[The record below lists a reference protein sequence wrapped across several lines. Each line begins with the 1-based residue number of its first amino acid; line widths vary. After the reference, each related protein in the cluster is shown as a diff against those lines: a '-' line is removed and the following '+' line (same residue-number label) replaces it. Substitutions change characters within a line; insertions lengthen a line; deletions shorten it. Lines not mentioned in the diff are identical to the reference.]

1 MAIIGAGDGE
11 KQVSDTSSNT
21 SNRDVI
27 TADQEMTAL
36 GQVPFPN
43 PVGEQPAPLVRLDSK
58 PPKTVQEQE
67 KEQQQEEDAF
77 SHLPEHEAAILRRQL
92 ETPPVKVTYFRLYR
106 YATTNDK
113 IIIFISAIAAII
125 AGAVLPLMTV
135 IFGQLTGS
143 IGGFSSGSG
152 DLSNF
157 SHTVNHLTLYFIYL
171 AIGEFVTIYIAT
183 VGFIYAG
190 EHMAA
195 KIREEYLAGILRQN
209 IAYFDARGAGEIT
222 TRITADTNLVQDG
235 ISEKVGL
242 TLTALAT
249 FVTAYII
256 GFVKYW
262 KLTLILTSTIVAI
275 VVTMGTLGKLIVK
288 WQKESLAAYAEGGTV
303 AEEVISSIRN
313 AVAFGTQDKLA
324 LQYDKHLT
332 EAEKSGFKMKAILGS
347 MIGFLMTFVYLN
359 YSLSF
364 WQGSRYLVWG
374 EIGLNQVVTILLAV
388 MIGAFSLG
396 NVAPNIGAFT
406 TATAAGV
413 KIFSTIDR
421 VSPLDP
427 KSETGKKL
435 DTVEGNVELRNIRHI
450 YPSRPEVLVMEDVSL
465 VVPAGKTT
473 ALVGASGSGKSTIV
487 GLVERFYD
495 PVGGSVYL
503 DGHNVQDLNLRW
515 LRQNISLVSQEP
527 TLFATTIAGNI
538 GHGLIGT
545 ENENASGKE
554 LRDLVESAA
563 RMSNAHDFISQLPE
577 GYETNVGE
585 RGFLLSGGQKQRIAI
600 ARAIVS
606 DPKILLLDEA
616 TSALDTKSEGVV
628 QAALDVAAKGR
639 TTIVI
644 AHRLS
649 TIKTADNIVVM
660 SQGRIVEQGTHDFL
674 LEKRSAYYNLV
685 EAQRIAQET
694 ERKNE
699 DAISILDEK
708 DAQILTP
715 TIEKAEED
723 FEVDP
728 NDLTLGRT
736 KTGKSESSR
745 ILEER
750 GEEKAHKYSLWT
762 LIRVVGSFN
771 KPEMHWMVFGLFWA
785 IICGGGNPTQ
795 SVFFAK
801 SIMALSLPEDRYP
814 ELRREANFWSWM
826 YFMLAIVQLISFLA
840 QGTAFAYCSERLV
853 HRARDQSFRYMLR
866 QDIEFFDREENTAGA
881 LTSFLS
887 TETNHIAGL
896 SGTTLGTLLLVTTT
910 LVACCVVALAVGW
923 KLGLVCIATVPIL
936 LGCGF
941 FRFWMLAR
949 FQTTAKKAY
958 EKSASYACE
967 ATSAIRTVASLTR
980 EDDVWQ
986 HYHDQLVEQRVKSL
1000 NSVVWSS
1007 TLYAAS
1013 QSLTF
1018 LCMAL
1023 GFWYG
1028 GTLISSG
1035 EYNGFQFFLVFTA
1048 VIFGSQSAGTIFSF
1062 APDMGKAKHAAAE
1075 LKTLLDRKPKID
1087 TWSTEGKVLETM
1099 EGSIEFRDVHF
1110 RYPTRPEQ
1118 PVLRGLNM
1126 TIKPGQYVA
1135 LVGASGC
1142 GKSTTIAML
1151 ERFYDPLVGG
1161 VYADGHEIS
1170 SLNINNYRSHLALV
1184 SQEPTLYQGT
1194 IRDNILLGADT
1205 KPEDVPEE
1213 AIVQACKDANIYDF
1227 ILSLPDAFNT
1237 VVGNKGSMLSGGQ
1250 KQRVAIA
1257 RALLRNPKVLL
1268 LDEAT
1273 SALDSES
1280 EKVVQAALDL
1290 AAKGRTT
1297 IAVAHRLSTIQKA
1310 DMIFVFDQGRVVEQG
1325 THNELLAQKGRYFEL
1340 VNLQSLGKQQ

>member
-11 KQVSDTSSNT
+11 KQVSDTSSNN

-27 TADQEMTAL
+27 TADQETAAL

-43 PVGEQPAPLVRLDSK
+43 PGGEQPAPLVRLDSK
-58 PPKTVQEQE
+58 KPKTTAEQE
-67 KEQQQEEDAF
+67 KEQNEDHDVF
-77 SHLPEHEAAILRRQL
+77 SHLPEHEATILRRQL

-113 IIIFISAIAAII
+113 IIIAVSSVAAII

-135 IFGQLTGS
+135 VFGQLTGS
-143 IGGFSSGSG
+143 IGNFSSGNSD
-152 DLSNF
+152 DLSSF
-157 SHTVNHLTLYFIYL
+157 GDTVNHLTLYFVYL

-195 KIREEYLAGILRQN
+195 KIRESYLAAILRQN

-249 FVTAYII
+249 FITAYII

-275 VVTMGTLGKLIVK
+275 VVTMGSLGKLIVK

-324 LQYDKHLT
+324 LQYDHHLSL
-332 EAEKSGFKMKAILGS
+332 AEKSGFKMKAILGS

-435 DTVEGNVELRNIRHI
+435 DNVEGNVELRNIRHI
-450 YPSRPEVLVMEDVSL
+450 YPSRPEVVIMEDVSL

-503 DGHNVQDLNLRW
+503 DGHDLQDLNLRW

-538 GHGLIGT
+538 RHGLIGT
-545 ENENASGKE
+545 AHENATGKE
-554 LRDLVESAA
+554 LQDLIEQAA
-563 RMSNAHDFISQLPE
+563 RMSNAHDFITQLPE

-628 QAALDVAAKGR
+628 QAALDVAAQGR

-660 SQGRIVEQGTHDFL
+660 SQGRIVEQGTHDVL
-674 LEKRSAYYNLV
+674 LEKRAAYYNLV

-694 ERKNE
+694 ERNNE
-699 DAISILDEK
+699 EEISILDEK
-708 DAQILTP
+708 DAQLNTP
-715 TIEKAEED
+715 GLEKSEDD
-723 FEVDP
+723 FETDP

-745 ILEER
+745 VLEER
-750 GEEKAHKYSLWT
+750 TEEKEQKYSLWT
-762 LIRVVGSFN
+762 LVRLVASFN

-785 IICGGGNPTQ
+785 IICGGGTWP
-795 SVFFAK
+795 K
-801 SIMALSLPEDRYP
+801 
-814 ELRREANFWSWM
+814 
-826 YFMLAIVQLISFLA
+826 
-840 QGTAFAYCSERLV
+840 G
-853 HRARDQSFRYMLR
+853 
-866 QDIEFFDREENTAGA
+866 
-881 LTSFLS
+881 
-887 TETNHIAGL
+887 
-896 SGTTLGTLLLVTTT
+896 
-910 LVACCVVALAVGW
+910 
-923 KLGLVCIATVPIL
+923 
-936 LGCGF
+936 
-941 FRFWMLAR
+941 
-949 FQTTAKKAY
+949 
-958 EKSASYACE
+958 
-967 ATSAIRTVASLTR
+967 
-980 EDDVWQ
+980 
-986 HYHDQLVEQRVKSL
+986 
-1000 NSVVWSS
+1000 
-1007 TLYAAS
+1007 AS
-1013 QSLTF
+1013 QTNF
-1018 LCMAL
+1018 
-1023 GFWYG
+1023 
-1028 GTLISSG
+1028 
-1035 EYNGFQFFLVFTA
+1035 
-1048 VIFGSQSAGTIFSF
+1048 
-1062 APDMGKAKHAAAE
+1062 
-1075 LKTLLDRKPKID
+1075 
-1087 TWSTEGKVLETM
+1087 
-1099 EGSIEFRDVHF
+1099 
-1110 RYPTRPEQ
+1110 
-1118 PVLRGLNM
+1118 
-1126 TIKPGQYVA
+1126 
-1135 LVGASGC
+1135 
-1142 GKSTTIAML
+1142 
-1151 ERFYDPLVGG
+1151 
-1161 VYADGHEIS
+1161 
-1170 SLNINNYRSHLALV
+1170 
-1184 SQEPTLYQGT
+1184 
-1194 IRDNILLGADT
+1194 
-1205 KPEDVPEE
+1205 
-1213 AIVQACKDANIYDF
+1213 
-1227 ILSLPDAFNT
+1227 
-1237 VVGNKGSMLSGGQ
+1237 
-1250 KQRVAIA
+1250 
-1257 RALLRNPKVLL
+1257 
-1268 LDEAT
+1268 
-1273 SALDSES
+1273 
-1280 EKVVQAALDL
+1280 
-1290 AAKGRTT
+1290 
-1297 IAVAHRLSTIQKA
+1297 
-1310 DMIFVFDQGRVVEQG
+1310 
-1325 THNELLAQKGRYFEL
+1325 
-1340 VNLQSLGKQQ
+1340 

>member
-11 KQVSDTSSNT
+11 KQVSDTSSNN

-27 TADQEMTAL
+27 TADQEMATL

-43 PVGEQPAPLVRLDSK
+43 AVGEQPAPLVRLDSK
-58 PPKTVQEQE
+58 PPKTAQE
-67 KEQQQEEDAF
+67 KEQEEENDAF

-92 ETPPVKVTYFRLYR
+92 ETPPVKVTYFGLYR

-113 IIIFISAIAAII
+113 IIIFISGISAII

-143 IGGFSSGSG
+143 IGNFSSGNSS
-152 DLSNF
+152 DLSEF
-157 SHTVNHLTLYFIYL
+157 SNSVNHLTLYFVYL

-195 KIREEYLAGILRQN
+195 KIREEYLRAVLRQN

-256 GFVKYW
+256 GFIKYW

-275 VVTMGTLGKLIVK
+275 VVTMGALGKLIVK
-288 WQKESLAAYAEGGTV
+288 WQKQSLAAYAEGGTV

-324 LQYDKHLT
+324 LQYDKHLA

-421 VSPLDP
+421 VSPMDP

-435 DTVEGNVELRNIRHI
+435 DTVAGNVELRNIRHI
-450 YPSRPEVLVMEDVSL
+450 YPSRPEVVIMEDVSL

-495 PVGGSVYL
+495 PVGGSVHL
-503 DGHNVQDLNLRW
+503 DGHNVQDLNLCW

-545 ENENASGKE
+545 AHENASGKE
-554 LRDLVESAA
+554 FQDLVENAA
-563 RMSNAHDFISQLPE
+563 RMSNAHDFITQLPE
-577 GYETNVGE
+577 GYQTNVGE

-660 SQGRIVEQGTHDFL
+660 SQGRIVEQGTHDVL
-674 LEKRSAYYNLV
+674 LERRSAYFNLV

-699 DAISILDEK
+699 DEISILDEK
-708 DAQILTP
+708 DAQMITP
-715 TIEKAEED
+715 GLEKSEED

-736 KTGKSESSR
+736 KTGKSESSK
-745 ILEER
+745 ILEEQS
-750 GEEKAHKYSLWT
+750 EEKAHKYSLWT
-762 LIRVVGSFN
+762 LISLVASFN
-771 KPEMHWMVFGLFWA
+771 KPEMPWMVFGLFWA
-785 IICGGGNPTQ
+785 IICGGG
-795 SVFFAK
+795 
-801 SIMALSLPEDRYP
+801 
-814 ELRREANFWSWM
+814 
-826 YFMLAIVQLISFLA
+826 
-840 QGTAFAYCSERLV
+840 
-853 HRARDQSFRYMLR
+853 
-866 QDIEFFDREENTAGA
+866 
-881 LTSFLS
+881 
-887 TETNHIAGL
+887 
-896 SGTTLGTLLLVTTT
+896 
-910 LVACCVVALAVGW
+910 
-923 KLGLVCIATVPIL
+923 
-936 LGCGF
+936 
-941 FRFWMLAR
+941 
-949 FQTTAKKAY
+949 
-958 EKSASYACE
+958 
-967 ATSAIRTVASLTR
+967 
-980 EDDVWQ
+980 
-986 HYHDQLVEQRVKSL
+986 
-1000 NSVVWSS
+1000 
-1007 TLYAAS
+1007 
-1013 QSLTF
+1013 
-1018 LCMAL
+1018 
-1023 GFWYG
+1023 
-1028 GTLISSG
+1028 
-1035 EYNGFQFFLVFTA
+1035 
-1048 VIFGSQSAGTIFSF
+1048 
-1062 APDMGKAKHAAAE
+1062 
-1075 LKTLLDRKPKID
+1075 
-1087 TWSTEGKVLETM
+1087 
-1099 EGSIEFRDVHF
+1099 
-1110 RYPTRPEQ
+1110 
-1118 PVLRGLNM
+1118 
-1126 TIKPGQYVA
+1126 
-1135 LVGASGC
+1135 
-1142 GKSTTIAML
+1142 
-1151 ERFYDPLVGG
+1151 
-1161 VYADGHEIS
+1161 
-1170 SLNINNYRSHLALV
+1170 
-1184 SQEPTLYQGT
+1184 
-1194 IRDNILLGADT
+1194 
-1205 KPEDVPEE
+1205 
-1213 AIVQACKDANIYDF
+1213 
-1227 ILSLPDAFNT
+1227 
-1237 VVGNKGSMLSGGQ
+1237 
-1250 KQRVAIA
+1250 
-1257 RALLRNPKVLL
+1257 
-1268 LDEAT
+1268 
-1273 SALDSES
+1273 
-1280 EKVVQAALDL
+1280 
-1290 AAKGRTT
+1290 
-1297 IAVAHRLSTIQKA
+1297 
-1310 DMIFVFDQGRVVEQG
+1310 
-1325 THNELLAQKGRYFEL
+1325 
-1340 VNLQSLGKQQ
+1340 